1 MTTRTRQASQR
12 GTAGRFARQPPATRR
27 TRGPGTR
34 VMPRPSVRL
43 RRRPPQ
49 KSGMS
54 QAVDRL
60 TGLLPGSGGKPSS
73 RSSGGSGKGKAG
85 LAALAGAAALAF
97 KNRDRLTS
105 LLHRNSSGDAAG
117 AADPYPPTASSTEG
131 ATMQIPKEKILELLR
146 ERGQHDQAAQ
156 ADSELPNNVDPQKD
170 AGLLSKY
177 GIDPNALLGKLPG
190 GVGDK
195 LGL

>member
-1 MTTRTRQASQR
+1 MTTRTRQTSRR

-27 TRGPGTR
+27 TTGAGTR
-34 VMPRPSVRL
+34 AMPRPPVPL
-43 RRRPPQ
+43 RRRQPQ

-54 QAVDRL
+54 QAVARL

-73 RSSGGSGKGKAG
+73 RSTGGSGKGKAG

-97 KNRDRLTS
+97 KNRDRLAS
-105 LLHRNSSGDAAG
+105 LLRRNGSGDEAG
-117 AADPYPPTASSTEG
+117 APDPYPPTASSTEG

-146 ERGQHDQAAQ
+146 ERGQHDRAAQ
-156 ADSELPNNVDPQKD
+156 ADSELPNEVDPEKD

-177 GIDPNALLGKLPG
+177 GIDPQTPLGKLPG

>member
-1 MTTRTRQASQR
+1 MTTRTRQASPR
-12 GTAGRFARQPPATRR
+12 ATAGRFARQPPATRR
-27 TRGPGTR
+27 TARPRTR
-34 VMPRPSVRL
+34 AMPRPPVPL

-49 KSGMS
+49 KAGMS
-54 QAVDRL
+54 QAVARL
-60 TGLLPGSGGKPSS
+60 TSLLPGSGGKPSS
-73 RSSGGSGKGKAG
+73 RSTGRSGKGKAG

-97 KNRDRLTS
+97 KNRDRLTN
-105 LLHRNSSGDAAG
+105 LLRRNSSGDAAG
-117 AADPYPPTASSTEG
+117 AADPYTPTASSTEG
-131 ATMQIPKEKILELLR
+131 ATMQIPKAKILELLR

-156 ADSELPNNVDPQKD
+156 ADSELPNNVDPEKD

-177 GIDPNALLGKLPG
+177 GVDPNDLLGKLPG